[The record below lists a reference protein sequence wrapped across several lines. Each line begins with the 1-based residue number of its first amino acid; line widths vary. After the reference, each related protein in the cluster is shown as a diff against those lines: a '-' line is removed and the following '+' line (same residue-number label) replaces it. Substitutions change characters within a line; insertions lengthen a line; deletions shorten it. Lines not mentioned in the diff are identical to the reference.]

1 MSSTK
6 LKIGVVVIGF
16 GLMSI
21 GLLVQ
26 RDQIHRLKAESDR
39 AQHAAT
45 SGAGESATAEQE
57 LIAHESDRAELLG
70 LREEIA
76 RLRSSASDPKTHE
89 SQPATAIHKT
99 TNDSATNGFEPMS
112 GPYTRSLVDRSGT
125 RVNLGFSFFIVPD
138 QVLPSIGLGELL
150 VGQQTILSADQV
162 RDAIARIHE
171 TSGVTR
177 MAPSIR
183 RTLNGLGLTARAGQ
197 GSEPS
202 GFRVVS
208 EPSVDLIPEASGEGV
223 FRVVYLVRW
232 ETNQPV
238 STPPTNGPV
247 PVPEVST
254 MPSPTEVS
262 LRDGDTL
269 VTRAWVPVGSSEPYT
284 GTSSF
289 LAFITIVEV
298 DGVGVRVRNP

>member
-1 MSSTK
+1 
-6 LKIGVVVIGF
+6 
-16 GLMSI
+16 
-21 GLLVQ
+21 
-26 RDQIHRLKAESDR
+26 
-39 AQHAAT
+39 
-45 SGAGESATAEQE
+45 
-57 LIAHESDRAELLG
+57 
-70 LREEIA
+70 
-76 RLRSSASDPKTHE
+76 
-89 SQPATAIHKT
+89 
-99 TNDSATNGFEPMS
+99 MS
-112 GPYTRSLVDRSGT
+112 GPHTQSPVNRSKA
-125 RVNLGFSFFIVPD
+125 RVNLESSFFIVPD
-138 QVLPSIGLGELL
+138 QVLPSIHLGELL
-150 VGQQTILSADQV
+150 VGQPTILSAAQV

-171 TSGVTR
+171 TPGVTW
-177 MAPSIR
+177 MPPSNWQ
-183 RTLNGLGLTARAGQ
+183 TLSGLGVTVRAGQ

-269 VTRAWVPVGSSEPYT
+269 VTRDWLPVGSSEPYT

-289 LAFITIVEV
+289 LAFITVVEV
-298 DGVGVRVRNP
+298 DAAGVRVRNP